1 MSKTYELVN
10 PFADAIVESLR
21 AVGYSLE
28 TAISDIIDNSISAG
42 AKKIQLTFFWDVE
55 HSYIRIE
62 DNGRGMTREE
72 LVEAM
77 RLGTRNPLQSRSERD
92 LGRFG
97 LGLKTASF
105 SQCRRLTVKSK
116 TCSTI
121 NNTRCWDL
129 DFIQLER
136 SWALLDETFNEQSEE
151 RLATT
156 MNNEAGTI
164 ILWEN
169 MDKVLGEKINNKSHD
184 NFLKKIERTEKHISM
199 VFHRFLKGAHAI
211 NIFINGNKIVPWD
224 PYMTDE
230 MTTIE
235 FPEQSYSDGKGIIT
249 IKPYLLPHH
258 SKLTK
263 KAYILGEGTKGW
275 NEMQGFYI
283 YRNQR
288 LLVAGDWL
296 GLFKKDESCK
306 LARIIVDIPNNLDV
320 AWDID
325 IKKASARPPDFIIDE
340 LALIGRRVR
349 EASTKVYYHR
359 GTTVQKRLNQ
369 EVISTWK
376 QVQQHGNISFRV
388 NRDHPIVSSLFKN
401 NTQVKKEVEA
411 LLSLIEETIP
421 IDLIS
426 SHSISN
432 HQQVRDEKIKL
443 DEIRYVLSEV
453 IVALKEGGLGDEAI
467 RNQVSRMDPFNKY
480 PEIIAMLI

>member
-1 MSKTYELVN
+1 MSKSYELII

-21 AVGYSLE
+21 AVGYNLE

-42 AKKIQLTFFWDVE
+42 ARKIQLTFYWDADQ
-55 HSYIRIE
+55 SYIRIE
-62 DNGRGMTREE
+62 DNGRGMTKDE

-77 RLGTRNPLQSRSERD
+77 RLGTRNPLQARNEKD

-116 TCSTI
+116 T
-121 NNTRCWDL
+121 NPEKYNVRCWDL
-129 DFIQLER
+129 DFIQSER
-136 SWALLDETFNEQSEE
+136 SWALLDEAFNEQSED
-151 RLATT
+151 RLSDE
-156 MNNEAGTI
+156 MSNEAGTI
-164 ILWEN
+164 VLWEKL
-169 MDKVLGEKINNKSHD
+169 DKILGEKINSKSHD

-199 VFHRFLKGAHAI
+199 VFHRFLKGSHAI
-211 NIFINGNKIVPWD
+211 NIFINGNKIIPWD
-224 PYMTDE
+224 PYMIDE

-235 FPEQSYSDGKGIIT
+235 FPEQSYSDGKGVIT

-263 KAYILGEGTKGW
+263 KNYTLGEGIKGW

-325 IKKASARPPDFIIDE
+325 IKKASARPPDFIVDE

-349 EASTKVYYHR
+349 EASSKVYYHR
-359 GTTVQKRLNQ
+359 GTVVQKSLNQ
-369 EVISTWK
+369 EIISTWK

-401 NTQVKKEVEA
+401 NSQVKKEVEA

-426 SHSISN
+426 SHRTSN
-432 HQQVRDEKIKL
+432 QSLARDENIKL
-443 DEIRYVLSEV
+443 DEIRYVLAEV
-453 IVALKEGGLGDEAI
+453 IVALKEGGLGDQEI
-467 RNQVSRMDPFNKY
+467 RNQVSRMEPFNKY
-480 PEIIAMLI
+480 PEIIAMLV